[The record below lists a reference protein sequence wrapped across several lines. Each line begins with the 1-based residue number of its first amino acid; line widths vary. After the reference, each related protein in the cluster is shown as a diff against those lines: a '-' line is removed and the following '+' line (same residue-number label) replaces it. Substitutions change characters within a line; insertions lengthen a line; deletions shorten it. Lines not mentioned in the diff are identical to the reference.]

1 MTCKDDDTEIN
12 KTINVL
18 VYNKMFII
26 LKFN

>member
-1 MTCKDDDTEIN
+1 MTWKDDDTEIN